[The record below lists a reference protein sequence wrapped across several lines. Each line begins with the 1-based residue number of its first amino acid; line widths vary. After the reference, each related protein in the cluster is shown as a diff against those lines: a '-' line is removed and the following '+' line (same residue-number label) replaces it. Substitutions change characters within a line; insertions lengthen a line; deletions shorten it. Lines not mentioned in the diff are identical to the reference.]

1 MKTIIRAFIAIPLS
15 PLIQTNLAEFIHRYG
30 LDSRSSGFKA
40 VKPAQI
46 HITLKFFREIPLAQ
60 IEPVSRKLQQNLA
73 GLNPFRI
80 HVHGLG
86 AFPAWQPHPR
96 VIWVGLDPLES
107 IQSLFEKID
116 AATVSLGFPSE
127 TRQFSPHLTLARAM
141 NSSSQSTREGLI
153 QRLASLSQE
162 PDFGNMTVDR
172 VNFYQSELFPE
183 GPKYT
188 LLSSHVFSGTTDLC

>member
-1 MKTIIRAFIAIPLS
+1 MKTILRAFIAIPLS
-15 PLIQTNLAEFIHRYG
+15 PLIQTNLAEFIHHYG

-60 IEPVSRKLQQNLA
+60 IEPVSSKLQQNLA

-107 IQSLFEKID
+107 IKSLFDKID

-127 TRQFSPHLTLARAM
+127 TRRFSPHLTLAPTACFVIPGARFW
-141 NSSSQSTREGLI
+141 QYDG
-153 QRLASLSQE
+153 
-162 PDFGNMTVDR
+162 
-172 VNFYQSELFPE
+172 
-183 GPKYT
+183 
-188 LLSSHVFSGTTDLC
+188 